1 MLNKGKI
8 LWCIWAGIL
17 VLLFLMSSTDLI
29 IKEKEIEVYP
39 VSVIIDGDNDDYYVN
54 FKKGMDQAAVE
65 FHGDVSFITLYA
77 DHDQAQQME
86 LVKREI
92 RDGTRAVILA
102 PVMAEEAVKE
112 LEGMNTGC
120 PVLFLGSPQQS
131 AKVADTIGVD
141 SREIGRMLGEAA
153 VSQTPRDVPVYLF
166 CKGLDYGDSAQV
178 YEGVR
183 GVLDGYGYQYRLI
196 EKKVQD
202 TYRQA
207 VQETDSPGSGK
218 ITIIALDVQS
228 LDQAAQILEE
238 DPIYQGRVS
247 GLYGVGSTTS
257 LLRALE
263 KGIVTG
269 MTAYN
274 QFDEGYLSVKQ
285 AVEAI
290 QGTHQKQ
297 EAQLTAIYVDKD
309 RLRDK
314 TYEKMFYPIE

>member
-17 VLLFLMSSTDLI
+17 ILLFLMSSTDLI
-29 IKEKEIEVYP
+29 IKEKKIEVYP
-39 VSVIIDGDNDDYYVN
+39 ISVIIEGDNDDYYVN

-92 RDGTRAVILA
+92 RDGARAVILA
-102 PVMAEEAVKE
+102 PVKPEEAVRK
-112 LEGMNTGC
+112 LEDMNPGC
-120 PVLFLGSPQQS
+120 PVILLGQSPDEGT
-131 AKVADTIGVD
+131 ALDTIGAD
-141 SREIGRMLGEAA
+141 GREIGRLLGEAA
-153 VSQTPRDVPVYLF
+153 ASQASRDVPVYLF
-166 CKGLDYGDSAQV
+166 CGGLDYGDSAWV

-183 GVLDGYGYQYRLI
+183 TVLDEQGYHYRLI
-196 EKKVQD
+196 ERKNQD

-207 VQETDSPGSGK
+207 IQETDAPGGGR

-228 LDQAAQILEE
+228 LDQATRILEE
-238 DPIYQGRVS
+238 NTIYQGRVA
-247 GLYGVGSTTS
+247 GLYGAGSTTS
-257 LLRALE
+257 LLRALDR
-263 KGIVTG
+263 GIVTG
-269 MTAYN
+269 LTAYN

-290 QGTHQKQ
+290 QGTRQKQ
-297 EAQLTAIYVDKD
+297 NTVLEAIYVDEDK
-309 RLRDK
+309 LRDK
-314 TYEKMFYPIE
+314 AYEKMLYPIE

>member
-29 IKEKEIEVYP
+29 IKEKKNEVYP
-39 VSVIIDGDNDDYYVN
+39 ISVIIEGDNDDYYVN

-77 DHDQAQQME
+77 SDDQAQQME

-92 RDGTRAVILA
+92 RDGTRAVLLA
-102 PVMAEEAVKE
+102 PVKPEEAVRE
-112 LEGMNTGC
+112 LEDMNPGC
-120 PVLFLGSPQQS
+120 PVILLGQSPDERGDL
-131 AKVADTIGVD
+131 DTIGVD
-141 SREIGRMLGEAA
+141 GREIGRLLGEAA
-153 VSQTPRDVPVYLF
+153 SKAPRDVPVYLF
-166 CKGLDYGDSAQV
+166 CRGLDYGNSARV

-183 GVLDGYGYQYRLI
+183 TVLDAQGYHYRLI
-196 EKKVQD
+196 ERKDQD

-207 VQETDSPGSGK
+207 IQETDSIGGGR

-228 LDQAAQILEE
+228 LDQATRILEE
-238 DPIYQGRVS
+238 NTIYQGRVA
-247 GLYGVGSTTS
+247 GLYGAGSTTS
-257 LLRALE
+257 LLRALDQ
-263 KGIVTG
+263 GVITG
-269 MTAYN
+269 LTAYN

-290 QGTHQKQ
+290 QGTRQKQ
-297 EAQLTAIYVDKD
+297 QTMLEAIYVDED
-309 RLRDK
+309 NLRDK
-314 TYEKMFYPIE
+314 TYEKMLYPIE

>member
-29 IKEKEIEVYP
+29 IKEKKIEVYP
-39 VSVIIDGDNDDYYVN
+39 ISVIIEGDNDDYYVN

-92 RDGTRAVILA
+92 RDGARAVILA
-102 PVMAEEAVKE
+102 PVKPEEAVRK
-112 LEGMNTGC
+112 LEDMNPGC
-120 PVLFLGSPQQS
+120 PVILLGQSPDERGDL
-131 AKVADTIGVD
+131 DTIGVD
-141 SREIGRMLGEAA
+141 GREIGRLLGEAA
-153 VSQTPRDVPVYLF
+153 SKAPRDVPVYLF
-166 CKGLDYGDSAQV
+166 CRGLDYGNSARV

-183 GVLDGYGYQYRLI
+183 TVLDAQGYHYRLI
-196 EKKVQD
+196 ERKDQD

-207 VQETDSPGSGK
+207 IQETDSIGGGR

-228 LDQAAQILEE
+228 LDQATRILEE
-238 DPIYQGRVS
+238 NTIYQGRVA
-247 GLYGVGSTTS
+247 GLYGAGSTTS
-257 LLRALE
+257 LLRALDQ
-263 KGIVTG
+263 GVITG
-269 MTAYN
+269 LTAYN

-290 QGTHQKQ
+290 QGTRQKQ
-297 EAQLTAIYVDKD
+297 QTMLEAIYVDEDK
-309 RLRDK
+309 LRDK
-314 TYEKMFYPIE
+314 TYEKMLYPIE

>member
-1 MLNKGKI
+1 M
-8 LWCIWAGIL
+8 
-17 VLLFLMSSTDLI
+17 
-29 IKEKEIEVYP
+29 
-39 VSVIIDGDNDDYYVN
+39 
-54 FKKGMDQAAVE
+54 
-65 FHGDVSFITLYA
+65 
-77 DHDQAQQME
+77 
-86 LVKREI
+86 
-92 RDGTRAVILA
+92 
-102 PVMAEEAVKE
+102 
-112 LEGMNTGC
+112 
-120 PVLFLGSPQQS
+120 
-131 AKVADTIGVD
+131 ADTIGVD

-297 EAQLTAIYVDKD
+297 ETQLTAIYVDKD

>member
-29 IKEKEIEVYP
+29 ITEKKVEVYP
-39 VSVIIDGDNDDYYVN
+39 ISVIVEGDNDDYYVN

-77 DHDQAQQME
+77 PDDQAQQME

-102 PVMAEEAVKE
+102 PVKTEEAVKE
-112 LEGMNTGC
+112 LEDMSPGC
-120 PVLFLGSPQQS
+120 PVILLGQPPLGGQSP
-131 AKVADTIGVD
+131 DTIGVD
-141 SREIGRMLGEAA
+141 GREVGRLLGGAA
-153 VSQTPRDVPVYLF
+153 ASQAPRDVPVYLF
-166 CKGLDYGDSAQV
+166 CRGLDYGDSAQV

-183 GVLDGYGYQYRLI
+183 TVLEEQGYQYRLI
-196 EKKVQD
+196 ERENQD

-207 VQETDSPGSGK
+207 IEETDSPGGGR

-228 LDQAAQILEE
+228 LDQATRILEE
-238 DPIYQGRVS
+238 NTIYQGRVA
-247 GLYGVGSTTS
+247 GLYGAGSTTS
-257 LLRALE
+257 LLRALDR
-263 KGIVTG
+263 GIVTG

-274 QFDEGYLSVKQ
+274 QFDQGYLSVKQ

-290 QGTHQKQ
+290 QGTRQKQ
-297 EAQLTAIYVDKD
+297 QTLLEAIYVDEDK
-309 RLRDK
+309 LRDK
-314 TYEKMFYPIE
+314 TDEKLLYPIE